1 MFSLTLGIGTWDGPA
16 SSCHNCHSPFP
27 SRLGC
32 QPHTGEVKPL
42 NGTLENADGSVIR
55 KGPEQGGGR
64 ATHRLLGCR
73 GPLLQFRNFLKSQH
87 PSPTTIPPILH
98 PSLHPSHP
106 LLLLMPLRAPPPT
119 PSKRFSHPG
128 CHSQSS
134 LHRRPGD
141 KGNMWVRWDP
151 QAYPTHQRGGHCRRS
166 LRAAHTQDFCV
177 PRGRQVSSAGRE
189 ATTCALRWYIVGGK

>member
-106 LLLLMPLRAPPPT
+106 SSYLCPSELLPQPRANG
-119 PSKRFSHPG
+119 SHIRVVTANHLSIG
-128 CHSQSS
+128 DLVTKAICGFVGI
-134 LHRRPGD
+134 HRHI
-141 KGNMWVRWDP
+141 
-151 QAYPTHQRGGHCRRS
+151 QHIRGVDTAEGH
-166 LRAAHTQDFCV
+166 
-177 PRGRQVSSAGRE
+177 
-189 ATTCALRWYIVGGK
+189 